1 VRLDLRVDEGLFEEG
16 EEVGGAD
23 VEAELLER
31 LCEGG
36 LVEEG
41 VGGVGES
48 GLEEV
53 LVDDGVELV
62 GPKHDRHYIIWILT

>member
-1 VRLDLRVDEGLFEEG
+1 VS
-16 EEVGGAD
+16 GAE
-23 VEAELLER
+23 VEAKLLKR

-36 LVEEG
+36 FVEEG

-62 GPKHDRHYIIWILT
+62 GPQNDRHYIRY